1 MLQGA
6 NSTGKG
12 VAKTKLANIKS
23 KNARAS
29 SANITMLFPP
39 DTMWRRGWSYVQYA
53 TYIKPKY
60 STNLSSFKLQLECY
74 NWSESQLAVA
84 QPQISDELVYDSTLS
99 LVKTKSNET
108 QMKQNILILSL

>member
-6 NSTGKG
+6 NSTGKA

-39 DTMWRRGWSYVQYA
+39 DTRWRRGWFYVQQAKAYTVA
-53 TYIKPKY
+53 LSKCNIK
-60 STNLSSFKLQLECY
+60 NIKL
-74 NWSESQLAVA
+74 NFV
-84 QPQISDELVYDSTLS
+84 V
-99 LVKTKSNET
+99 V
-108 QMKQNILILSL
+108 